1 MKLRFARLSVLGSIV
16 GVLAVLFSATAAFA
30 QDSDSGALPALFA
43 GGMLLVMLLFAAAG
57 YVYISLALQTI
68 ATKTN
73 TPNAWLAWIPI
84 INVILMLTIAK
95 KPLWWI
101 LLFFIPLVNI
111 VIGIIIWMEIAK
123 ARNKPDWWG
132 ILIIVPIVGIIVP
145 GYLAWAD

>member
-1 MKLRFARLSVLGSIV
+1 MKLRFSRWSVVGWIL

-30 QDSDSGALPALFA
+30 QDSDSGVLPALLA
-43 GGMLLVMLLFAAAG
+43 GGFLLFFLAIAAAF
-57 YVYISLALQTI
+57 YIYMALALSTI
-68 ATKTN
+68 AKKTN
-73 TPNAWLAWIPI
+73 TENAWLAWIPI
-84 INVILMLTIAK
+84 INVILMLNIAK

-101 LLFFIPLVNI
+101 LLLFIPLVNI
-111 VIGIIIWMEIAK
+111 IIGIIVCMGIAK